1 MTSLIACLTT
11 GKGSW
16 ASVNEL
22 INSTDWEKIYL
33 ITNDFG
39 REKFSTNKNHEFILI
54 NPDAQTKEIMTLIQT
69 QLKGKIKDMEVAL
82 NLSSGSGKEHMAAI
96 SAVLNLGLG
105 VRLVEVK
112 EGKMDVLF

>member
-1 MTSLIACLTT
+1 MTVLIACLTT

-39 REKFSTNKNHEFILI
+39 KEKFTSPKNFEFVII
-54 NPDAQTKEIMTLIQT
+54 NPDSSTNEIKNNVFN
-69 QLKGKIKDMEVAL
+69 QLKGKIKETEVAL
-82 NLSSGSGKEHMAAI
+82 NFCSGSGKEHMAVI

-105 VRLVEVK
+105 VRLVDCK
-112 EGKMDVLF
+112 DCKMDVIF

>member
-16 ASVNEL
+16 AIVNEL
-22 INSTDWEKIYL
+22 INSTDWEKVYL

-39 REKFSTNKNHEFILI
+39 KEKFTTNKPFEFVII
-54 NPDAQTKEIMTLIQT
+54 NTDSSSKDIMNAVYS
-69 QLKGKIKDMEVAL
+69 QLKGKIKETEVAL
-82 NLSSGSGKEHMAAI
+82 NFSSGAGKEHMAVL
-96 SAVLNLGLG
+96 SAVLNLGVG
-105 VRLVEVK
+105 IRLVDVQ

>member
-16 ASVNEL
+16 AQVGDL
-22 INSTDWEKIYL
+22 IKSTDWEKIYL

-39 REKFSTNKNHEFILI
+39 KEKFISSKKVDLIII
-54 NPDAQTKEIMTLIQT
+54 NPDAPTNEIKQMVYN
-69 QLKGKIKDMEVAL
+69 QLKGKIKETEIAL
-82 NLSSGSGKEHMAAI
+82 NFVSGSGKEHMAVI

-112 EGKMDVLF
+112 DGRMEVIF

>member
-22 INSTDWEKIYL
+22 INSTEWEKIYL

-39 REKFSTNKNHEFILI
+39 KEKFTTTKVHEFILI
-54 NPDAQTKEIMTLIQT
+54 NPDASAIEITTSIFS
-69 QLKGKIKDMEVAL
+69 QLKGKIKDMEVAV
-82 NLSSGSGKEHMAAI
+82 NFSSGSGREHMAII

-105 VRLVEVK
+105 VRLVDVK
-112 EGKMDVLF
+112 DGKMEIIF

>member
-16 ASVNEL
+16 ALVNDL
-22 INSTDWEKIYL
+22 IKSTDWDKIYL

-39 REKFSTNKNHEFILI
+39 KEKFTTSKNYEFILI
-54 NPDAQTKEIMTLIQT
+54 NPDSSTEDIKSSIFS
-69 QLKGKIKDMEVAL
+69 QLKGKIKDNEVAL
-82 NLSSGSGKEHMAAI
+82 NLCSGSGKEHMAAL

-105 VRLVEVK
+105 VRLVDCK
-112 EGKMDVLF
+112 DGKMDVIF